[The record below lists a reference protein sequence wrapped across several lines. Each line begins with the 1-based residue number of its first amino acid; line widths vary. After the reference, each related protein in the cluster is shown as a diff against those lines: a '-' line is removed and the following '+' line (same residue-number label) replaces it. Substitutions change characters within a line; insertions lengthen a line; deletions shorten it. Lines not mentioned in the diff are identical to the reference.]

1 MRKGTDEAVGPGM
14 GRKGCRIHPSDIS
27 DFLVCLYYAVPLKIA
42 WRERWG
48 VGVGGGG
55 DAFGAVFG

>member
-1 MRKGTDEAVGPGM
+1 M
-14 GRKGCRIHPSDIS
+14 GRGGVGGLRIQPSNIS

-48 VGVGGGG
+48 CLAREVGSGGGVRMLLG
-55 DAFGAVFG
+55 PSL